1 MISGVVFMFWNVENF
16 FDPFDDLAKNDDD
29 FTAAGR
35 NAWSNR
41 RFEVKCYSIAKTI
54 LSVQEGFGKYPVIVG
69 LAEVENDYVLR
80 RLTQNTPLYKLNY
93 GFIHRE
99 SPDARGIDVALLYRK
114 ELFKPLKVEAL
125 KVELPNG
132 SPTRDILY
140 VRGVLRDKDTL
151 HIFVNHWP
159 SKRGGEEETQQRRE
173 AAEATLKSKLKTLEP
188 GASIIVMGDFNQS
201 DPIEDSPLV
210 QHNVARGGTIKFQ
223 GTWEQIDYFYTSN
236 NIAPNATF
244 APYRPD
250 FLIEDDKA
258 YLGKKP
264 RRTYIGP
271 RYNGGV
277 SDHLPI
283 ILRIK

>member
-1 MISGVVFMFWNVENF
+1 MVSGVVFMFWNVENF
-16 FDPFDDLAKNDDD
+16 FDPYDDKTKNDDD
-29 FTAAGR
+29 FTAMGR

-41 RFEVKCYSIAKTI
+41 RFEVKCNSIAKTI
-54 LSVQEGFGKYPVIVG
+54 LSVEGEFGRYPAIVG

-80 RLTQNTPLYKLNY
+80 KLTQDTPLYKLNY

-114 ELFKPLKVEAL
+114 EIFTPITVESL

-132 SPTRDILY
+132 NPTRDILY
-140 VRGVLRDKDTL
+140 VKGVFRGRDSV

-173 AAEATLKSKLKTLEP
+173 AAEVTLKRKLSTLDTD
-188 GASIIVMGDFNQS
+188 AVIIVMGDFNQS

-210 QHNVARGGTIKFQ
+210 QHNVTMDGTIKFQ
-223 GTWEQIDYFYTSN
+223 GVWEQIDYFYTSKN
-236 NIAPNATF
+236 LAPKVF
-244 APYRPD
+244 FSPFRPN
-250 FLIEDDKA
+250 FLIEDDQA

-264 RRTYIGP
+264 FRTYNGP
-271 RYNGGV
+271 KYNGGV

-283 ILRIK
+283 ILSVK